1 MEQLTRILRPK
12 IPNSPT
18 AQQSNGLLLTLFLVL
33 GLSAIVLAQPGNP
46 EARGER
52 IQSYRI
58 AVFTEVL
65 QLTPDEAQGFW
76 PVYNAYID
84 KREALQEQYK
94 PSKQL
99 DAMSDSE
106 VEDQIKRHFEKQ
118 QKDLDL
124 EKNLYQDLRKVL
136 PLRKIARLPNAE
148 REFRESLLKKL
159 QEARERRQQNAPL
172 RQRN

>member
-1 MEQLTRILRPK
+1 MKRLVR
-12 IPNSPT
+12 N
-18 AQQSNGLLLTLFLVL
+18 LLLRGKQAARLPFALFLLCCL
-33 GLSAIVLAQPGNP
+33 GLHTAVLAQPGNP

-65 QLTPDEAQGFW
+65 RLTPEEAQGFW
-76 PVYNAYID
+76 PVYNGYMD
-84 KREALQEQYK
+84 KREALQDQYK
-94 PSKQL
+94 PAKQL
-99 DAMSDSE
+99 DAMSDAE

-124 EKNLYQDLRKVL
+124 EKTLYQDLRKVL

-148 REFRESLLKKL
+148 RQFRESLLKKM
-159 QEARERRQQNAPL
+159 QEAKERRQSNGAM
-172 RQRN
+172 RQRR